1 MTLGEKIVKER
12 GRLGLTQQ
20 ALADRCQITKRTV
33 ASYETDGRMP
43 HPSTLRILARE
54 LGCSTSYLTDD
65 SITEP
70 QAPTDEDIYISNVRE
85 VYGDTTADEIEGLL
99 RRSAALFAGGRL
111 AQEAKDKYYQA
122 LTNAY
127 LACQREA

>member
-1 MTLGEKIVKER
+1 MTLGEKILAER

-20 ALADRCQITKRTV
+20 ALADRCGITKRTV

-43 HPSTLRILARE
+43 HASTLRLLARE
-54 LGCSTSYLTDD
+54 LGCTTSYLIDD
-65 SITEP
+65 SISEP
-70 QAPTDEDIYISNVRE
+70 QEPTDEEIYIANVRE
-85 VYGDTTADEIEGLL
+85 VYGDTTADEIEGLIS
-99 RRSAALFAGGRL
+99 RSAALFAGGRL